1 MNCPKCGLE
10 LKEDE
15 KVCPIC
21 QTNREG
27 IAETN
32 ANNKYE
38 DYKETEKLNKE
49 YGFNKLLIFS
59 ILEIFCCNQ
68 IFGIIAI
75 IFLFLKLKPAIAD
88 KNFEEMNKWKRA
100 IKVVLIVGVIIG
112 LLIAG
117 LQIIVELLP
126 VIEEMSQTLV

>member
-1 MNCPKCGLE
+1 MKNKGNGFSIKTIILIPVFVCPNCGLE

-38 DYKETEKLNKE
+38 ELKEIMEYVPEK
-49 YGFNKLLIFS
+49 YYIGIPYDLLG
-59 ILEIFCCNQ
+59 ILE
-68 IFGIIAI
+68 
-75 IFLFLKLKPAIAD
+75 
-88 KNFEEMNKWKRA
+88 
-100 IKVVLIVGVIIG
+100 
-112 LLIAG
+112 
-117 LQIIVELLP
+117 
-126 VIEEMSQTLV
+126 